1 MSNFNELFNTQAVT
15 TGRIMAKK
23 VSPGKVYT
31 TNGAITNATTKNAVL
46 DLFAVVGSM
55 RENPALESMFED
67 ALTSNQD
74 LAVRLALWARDIRG
88 GAGERA
94 VFRRML
100 NVLGTKYP
108 ELAIRV
114 ARKIPEVG
122 RFDDLLLL
130 EGTKAENEA
139 FEVIRQALLSH
150 NGLCAKWIPRQ
161 DRKGA
166 KGIRNYMGMTP
177 KQWRTMLVKLSDGVV
192 EQKMSAGNW
201 NEINFAH
208 VPSVASSRLQK
219 AFGRNAPEAYAE
231 YLRQLEKGEVKVNAS
246 AIFPHDVIKNAG
258 SVLSDNQWKAL
269 PNYLEGSTETIL
281 PVVDVSG
288 SMECSHLAGTRTSV
302 LDAAVAM
309 GIYIAERN
317 ETEFGNKIISFSGN
331 PNFHTISGNLSDKV
345 RQVRRSG
352 EDMSTNLMGVF
363 GTLLREATRNS
374 WKDSD
379 MPNKLLILSDMEF
392 NAVDSYSRGRERT
405 NFQAIKKL
413 YKDAGYTRPHLVF
426 WNLAGRPN
434 NNPVK
439 MATEEATLVSG
450 FSPAILKVIAT
461 GKTTNPMEAMLET
474 LLVDRYNY

>member
-1 MSNFNELFNTQAVT
+1 MSNFNDLFNTQAVT
-15 TGRIMAKK
+15 TRHLKA
-23 VSPGKVYT
+23 T
-31 TNGAITNATTKNAVL
+31 TENGAKTNATTKNAVL
-46 DLFAVVGSM
+46 DLFAIVGSM
-55 RENPALESMFED
+55 RTNPALESMFED
-67 ALTSNQD
+67 ALASNED

-139 FEVIRQALLSH
+139 FEVIRQALLSD
-150 NGLCAKWIPRQ
+150 NGLCAKWMPRQ

-201 NEINFAH
+201 AEINFSH

-219 AFGRNAPEAYAE
+219 AFGRNAPEQYSA
-231 YLRQLEKGEVKVNAS
+231 YLRGLETGVTKVNAS
-246 AIFPHDVIKNAG
+246 AIFPHDVIKHAG
-258 SVLSDNQWKAL
+258 STLGDTQWKSL

-288 SMECSHLAGTRTSV
+288 SMGMAYLSGTSTRV
-302 LDAAVAM
+302 LDVAVAM

-317 ETEFGNKIISFSGN
+317 ETKFGNKIISFSGS
-331 PNFHTISGNLSDKV
+331 PNFHSITGTLAEKV
-345 RQVRRSG
+345 HKVKRSG

-363 GTLLREATRNS
+363 ETLLREAKRNN

-392 NAVDSYSRGRERT
+392 NQVDGYSRAREKT

-413 YKDAGYTRPHLVF
+413 YKEAGYTRPHLVF
-426 WNLAGRPN
+426 WNLNGRPN

-439 MATEEATLVSG
+439 MATEETTLVSG
-450 FSPAILKVIAT
+450 FSPAVLKVIAT